1 MSRLGFQGWGGNHSS
16 PWLYL
21 VFVFIWKRLSVRL
34 LKFAFCCPL
43 QQHMFWGKRF
53 VPTGVPLSRVLVP
66 AIPTLLEPHRD
77 SCHPSSD
84 FGGRWSLVGSGGV
97 VSGWWEPWGQT
108 LSSVLAAGPR
118 SGDKRTVL
126 TSTGGDEV
134 CASLWG
140 CMDLWGWWFASLAWV
155 GLVKEGLLGW
165 ESWHFLSGLF
175 FLPLSCNLISP
186 FPPDLPS
193 CQSYS
198 SCHHAFFSSIFL
210 FFSLS

>member
-84 FGGRWSLVGSGGV
+84 FGGRWNLVGSGGWCPDGESRGV
-97 VSGWWEPWGQT
+97 RPCPLYWLLDPVPGTRGQCWPAPVGT
-108 LSSVLAAGPR
+108 RYVQAF
-118 SGDKRTVL
+118 GDAWICGV
-126 TSTGGDEV
+126 GG
-134 CASLWG
+134 LP
-140 CMDLWGWWFASLAWV
+140 AWH
-155 GLVKEGLLGW
+155 G
-165 ESWHFLSGLF
+165 
-175 FLPLSCNLISP
+175 
-186 FPPDLPS
+186 
-193 CQSYS
+193 
-198 SCHHAFFSSIFL
+198 
-210 FFSLS
+210 